1 VYVCGDLK
9 KIKEK
14 IFLKIMQKIVG
25 NHHNQ
30 HIFKLNHRFP
40 SEVEKN
46 KLKMNIHQFSLH

>member
-1 VYVCGDLK
+1 
-9 KIKEK
+9 
-14 IFLKIMQKIVG
+14 MQKIVG

-30 HIFKLNHRFP
+30 HIFKLNYRFP